1 MGTTNYSH
9 VTDVQFLDNERSF
22 VIQLISEINIYLQG
36 RDICIKR
43 AGGERT
49 INGGHFVK
57 FPDVLLFSDASQSV
71 ILQGWEAKCPDVPI
85 DDEAFVNDAHNKAR
99 LLNCN
104 STVLW
109 NFQYAQLHVCDE
121 DGEFRIAESWTISPN
136 IVDRESISLYENDWR
151 QFAHYLIDKIAE
163 YAATGSIKHRSLG
176 DALTGSVMPMLINEN
191 KGAVSNELK
200 RASARNVQVKAAIES
215 WWATVKDE
223 YAHDETDPFSAYAKI
238 ILVNWMNKFLFANI
252 IQSRYDAARVIADI
266 TESCKISEA
275 VDYFSYITE
284 KCDFY
289 NVFSELEYSTIL
301 PDSTWDDLL
310 SFNHL
315 LLECDMTRLESD
327 YSHKILEDS
336 ISVAKRQIAGQ
347 YPTPEPLAKLMS
359 EIAVRNAYGNAWD
372 CCCGTGTIGC
382 SIWTRKEE
390 LLHDVDPNP
399 GTTAYKTTWMSDIHD
414 FPLQVATQSIS
425 SLSPDAV
432 PLLVFRQNVFDV
444 NPGNRLNVVDPVS
457 GETLEVVVPK
467 FDSIVSN
474 LPFVDFNTTEI
485 SWYDTVKLELK
496 DRLQG
501 EFGVV
506 LSDRNDLYCYITL
519 HLESLLADDGCI
531 CLLTSNSWL
540 CTSAGDNFLDAP
552 KSVFSVDGI
561 YVNGKHR
568 WFSNAD
574 VMNAILVL
582 KKKGSTNSKKTH
594 FGVIAASISDL
605 EKDSVRQQISN
616 CIITHSGQC
625 AFLSEKEYR
634 WEDVLKYKQF
644 GLSYYAI
651 CQGASFLYEMRAGL
665 RKARCEFDIARGT
678 KSGQDNFFYSD
689 DPSFVDDEFRLD
701 LLKNLRG
708 VNSFMLT
715 PNAYAFY
722 CDKSEDYLKENGY
735 QKTLNHIRSV
745 RSINT
750 SCNSHRPYWYTLP
763 DSKPLSFTTSMNTGG
778 RLFFAGAPEGT
789 RFVANQR
796 VLCFKAKNPAL
807 DEELCLSLL
816 NSTLGMLLIEVSAAP
831 MALGALDTR
840 AATFKEMQ
848 MLNPTL
854 VSTEDREAILVA
866 FEPLKNRQVEEAL
879 VELDLEDRK
888 NFDDVVLNAYGL
900 ESYGESI
907 RSTLKSMLEARL
919 HRGL

>member
-9 VTDVQFLDNERSF
+9 ITSVQFQDNERSF
-22 VIQLISEINIYLQG
+22 VIQLISEINTYLQS

-57 FPDVLLFSDASQSV
+57 FPDVLLFSDMSQSV

-109 NFQYAQLHVCDE
+109 NFQYAQLHVCGE
-121 DGEFRIAESWTISPN
+121 DGEFYIAENWTISPN
-136 IVDRESISLYENDWR
+136 IINRQSISLYESEWR
-151 QFAHYLIDKIAE
+151 QFAHFLIDKIAE
-163 YAATGSIKHRSLG
+163 YVATGSIKHRSLG
-176 DALTGSVMPMLINEN
+176 DTLTGSVMPALINKN
-191 KGAVSNELK
+191 KGVVSEELK
-200 RASARNVQVKAAIES
+200 REAARNVQVKATIEN
-215 WWATVKDE
+215 WWAAVKAE
-223 YAHDETDPFSAYAKI
+223 YVHDETDPFSAYAKI
-238 ILVNWMNKFLFANI
+238 ILINWMNKFLFANI
-252 IQSRYDAARVIADI
+252 IQSRCDAARVIGNI
-266 TESCKISEA
+266 TEGCKISEA
-275 VDYFSYITE
+275 VDYFSRITE
-284 KCDFY
+284 NCDFY
-289 NVFSELEYSTIL
+289 NVFSEFKYSAIL
-301 PDSTWDDLL
+301 PCTTWDDLL
-310 SFNHL
+310 SFNQL
-315 LLECDMTRLESD
+315 LLECDITRLESD

-359 EIAVRNAYGNAWD
+359 EIAVRNAYGHAWD

-382 SIWTRKEE
+382 SVWSRKEE
-390 LLHDVDPNP
+390 LLRDIEPNP
-399 GTTAYKTTWMSDIHD
+399 GAIAYKTTWMSDIHD
-414 FPLQVATQSIS
+414 FPLQIATQSLS

-432 PLLVFRQNVFDV
+432 PLLIFKQNVFDV
-444 NPGNRLNVVDPVS
+444 DPGKRLNVVDPAS
-457 GETLEVVVPK
+457 GEMLEVAVPQ

-485 SWYDTVKLELK
+485 SWYDAVKQELK
-496 DRLQG
+496 DRLQR
-501 EFGVV
+501 EFNVA
-506 LSDRNDLYCYITL
+506 LSDRNDLYCYIAL
-519 HLESLLADDGCI
+519 HLESLLSDDGYI

-540 CTSAGDNFLDAP
+540 CTSAGDNFLDAL

-561 YVNGKHR
+561 YVNGKYR

-574 VMNAILVL
+574 VMNAVLVL
-582 KKKGSTNSKKTH
+582 KKKGSSDPDKTH
-594 FGVIAASISDL
+594 LGVIAASIADL
-605 EKDSVRQQISN
+605 ENDSIRRQISN
-616 CIITHSGQC
+616 CIIAHSGDC
-625 AFLSEKEYR
+625 AFFSEKEYR

-665 RKARCEFDIARGT
+665 HKARCKFDIARGT
-678 KSGQDNFFYSD
+678 KSGQDSFFYSD
-689 DPSFVDDEFRLD
+689 DPTFVDDEFRLD

-708 VNSFMLT
+708 VNSFTLK

-722 CDKSEDYLKENGY
+722 CDKSEDYLEENGY
-735 QKTLNHIRSV
+735 QKTLTHIRSV
-745 RSINT
+745 QSINA

-778 RLFFAGAPEGT
+778 RLFFAGAPKGT

-796 VLCFKAKNPAL
+796 VLCFKAKDPAL

-840 AATFKEMQ
+840 AATFREMQ
-848 MLNPTL
+848 MLNPDL
-854 VSTEDREAILVA
+854 VSAEDREAILTA
-866 FEPLKNRQVEEAL
+866 FEPLKSRRVEEAL

-888 NFDDVVLNAYGL
+888 IFDDAVLKAYGL
-900 ESYGESI
+900 ENYGERI
-907 RSTLKSMLEARL
+907 RSTLKSMLESRL